1 MLLAESEM
9 EERVPEHFTQFPARV
24 LRVHYVLLMNLTLLD
39 AVACGNV
46 HGQGIGGHVGTSE
59 SVVVMMM
66 LRSRRCSIMGSAGTQ
81 YSGDMTPRAARAPD
95 ASISAMI
102 EVG

>member
-9 EERVPEHFTQFPARV
+9 KECVPEHFAQFPARV
-24 LRVHYVLLMNLTLLD
+24 LRVYHVLLMNLTLLD
-39 AVACGNV
+39 AVACGDV
-46 HGQGIGGHVGTSE
+46 HGERIGDHVGTSE

-66 LRSRRCSIMGSAGTQ
+66 FRSRRRSIMGSAGTQ
-81 YSGDMTPRAARAPD
+81 YSGGMTPRAARAPD
-95 ASISAMI
+95 ASICAMI